1 MKLVPLGK
9 SPLQVS
15 NLCFGGNVFG
25 WTADQ
30 ATSFALLDAF
40 VAEGGN
46 FIDTADVYSRW
57 APGHQGGE
65 SETVIGQWLVARPGM
80 RQKVVIATKVGME
93 LAPDRKGLSAK
104 WIATAVENSL
114 RRLKT
119 DVIDL
124 YQSHTDDATV
134 PFEETLG
141 AYDKLIRAGKV
152 RYLGASNYSAA
163 RLGEALAV
171 ARKNYLPEYIC
182 LQPLFNLYDREPFE
196 NELLALCAK
205 ENLAVINF
213 FALASGFLTG
223 KYRSEADAGKSPRG
237 QGVIKKHLNER
248 GIKIL
253 AALDEVAQQHS
264 AKPGQIAIAWLLQQQ
279 VITAPIASA
288 TSLSQLNELIA
299 ATRISLTAGQLQ
311 RLRAASAW

>member
-30 ATSFALLDAF
+30 ATSFALLDHF
-40 VAEGGN
+40 VAAGGS

-57 APGHQGGE
+57 APGHVGGE
-65 SETVIGQWLVARPGM
+65 SETVIGHWLAARPGM

-93 LAPDRKGLSAK
+93 LAPDRKGLSAN
-104 WIATAVENSL
+104 WIAKAVEDSL
-114 RRLKT
+114 TRLKT

-124 YQSHTDDATV
+124 YQSHTDDTSV
-134 PFEETLG
+134 PFEETLS

-152 RYLGASNYSAA
+152 RFIGASNYSTA
-163 RLGEALAV
+163 RLIEALKV
-171 ARKNYLPEYIC
+171 ARANHLPEYVC

-196 NELLALCAK
+196 KDLQALCAK

-213 FALASGFLTG
+213 YALASGFLSG
-223 KYRSEADAGKSPRG
+223 KYRRESDAGKSPRG
-237 QGVIKKHLNER
+237 QGVTKKYLNER
-248 GIKIL
+248 GLKIL
-253 AALDEVAQQHS
+253 TALDKVAEQTA
-264 AKPGQIAIAWLLQQQ
+264 AKPGQIAIAWLLRQQT
-279 VITAPIASA
+279 ITSPIASA
-288 TSLSQLNELIA
+288 TSIAQLDELIA
-299 ATRISLTAGQLQ
+299 ASRVTLNDTQLQ
-311 RLRAASAW
+311 LLNQASAW